1 MELADR
7 RVFLFRYVAPLF
19 SLVLLIVSHILL
31 FLFPF
36 FFAFDAISKVKHIAI
51 EPGNE
56 IKKDIFSFFALPLKS
71 GILPGVEAPGRCA
84 TTPLIG

>member
-1 MELADR
+1 VNQQGQQLQPRKRKKELS
-7 RVFLFRYVAPLF
+7 P
-19 SLVLLIVSHILL
+19 
-31 FLFPF
+31 FPF